1 MKMIKNADKQSKKQ
15 GWNLRP
21 YQWKKGVSGN
31 PKGRPPGKSLK
42 TFVREYLESLSEEEK
57 LEYLKHVDP
66 EMTWKMAEGNPAQD
80 IGSDPDKPL
89 ILKVSKEAMDLI
101 HDLNRK
107 TKGSSPE
114 QGEI

>member
-42 TFVREYLESLSEEEK
+42 TFVREYLESLS
-57 LEYLKHVDP
+57 
-66 EMTWKMAEGNPAQD
+66 
-80 IGSDPDKPL
+80 
-89 ILKVSKEAMDLI
+89 
-101 HDLNRK
+101 
-107 TKGSSPE
+107 
-114 QGEI
+114 